1 MEATPRNVF
10 NRNPTRRARDRDEI
24 LDAAARVFRR
34 RGYRASTVEDI
45 ATELGIL
52 KGSLYHYINSKQEL
66 LYEVVVGPLRLA
78 NTKLCA
84 VLDGGGSVEFRLRE
98 ACRAHMEVIRDDF
111 PRLTIALTE
120 RLELPEEQISEL
132 RELMRRYEQ
141 QWEDMVQEGIRAG
154 IVRPGLNVR
163 LTTLAFLGM
172 LNWASQWY
180 RREGAE
186 SAEEIGAIFADIG
199 LRGILA

>member
-1 MEATPRNVF
+1 MAPTPRNLP

-52 KGSLYHYINSKQEL
+52 KGSLYHYIDSKQEL

-78 NTKLCA
+78 NAKLHA
-84 VLDGGGSVEFRLRE
+84 VLEGGGSVESRLRG
-98 ACRAHMEVIRDDF
+98 ACRAHMEVIRDEF

-120 RLELPEEQISEL
+120 RLELPDEQISEL

-141 QWEDMVQEGIRAG
+141 QWEDVIQEGILAG
-154 IVRPGLNVR
+154 RIRPGMDVR

-180 RREGAE
+180 RRDGAE
-186 SAEEIGAIFADIG
+186 SAEEVGAMFADIG
-199 LRGILA
+199 LRGILV

>member
-1 MEATPRNVF
+1 MEAAPKNLP
-10 NRNPTRRARDRDEI
+10 NRTSTRRARDRDEI
-24 LDAAARVFRR
+24 IDAAARVFRR

-45 ATELGIL
+45 AAELGIL

-66 LYEVVVGPLRLA
+66 LYEVVVSPLQVA
-78 NTKLCA
+78 NTKLGA
-84 VLDGGGSVEFRLRE
+84 VLGDESSVESRLRG
-98 ACRAHMEVIRDDF
+98 AFRSHMEVIRDEF
-111 PRLTIALTE
+111 PRLSIALTE
-120 RLELPEEQISEL
+120 RLELPDEQLSEL

-141 QWEDMVQEGIRAG
+141 QWEDVIEEGIIAG
-154 IVRPGLNVR
+154 VFRPGLDAR
-163 LTTLAFLGM
+163 MTTLAFLGM